1 MYVQVCTSLFSVLL
15 LHSCNLTRTVFFF
28 FVKSHFYLIT
38 AIPGLLWLQVLETS
52 FKIAEGKKW
61 NVVID
66 MTESLEYSASNTA
79 GCRGSSGGHQGSVSL
94 FRSLGSI
101 WWHSS
106 LHWSH
111 NAYLRRREG
120 TFLAFIFQIQWRN
133 FG

>member
-1 MYVQVCTSLFSVLL
+1 ML
-15 LHSCNLTRTVFFF
+15 LHVRSGMYIFIFCSPFAFLQSYKNSFFF

-79 GCRGSSGGHQGSVSL
+79 GCRGSSGGIRALCPFFGLLALSGGIV
-94 FRSLGSI
+94 
-101 WWHSS
+101 
-106 LHWSH
+106 
-111 NAYLRRREG
+111 AYTGLIMLISEEERE
-120 TFLAFIFQIQWRN
+120 LS
-133 FG
+133 